1 MAVFVHMQVHL
12 ILLSGRE
19 VARLALVDLPVIEGV
34 HVLEES

>member
-12 ILLSGRE
+12 ILVNGRE

-34 HVLEES
+34 HVLGGS